1 MTIAAKE
8 VIKPRYITLAEWAAL
23 MFSKVPH
30 ANTLH
35 RWVHE
40 GRIQPQP
47 RKIGRAWRV
56 ERRAE
61 YVED

>member
-1 MTIAAKE
+1 MTHTAREA
-8 VIKPRYITLAEWAAL
+8 IKPRYITLAEWAAL

-30 ANTLH
+30 ANTLN

-47 RKIGRAWRV
+47 MKVGRAWLV
-56 ERRAE
+56 KPSAE
-61 YVED
+61 YVSD